1 MIKFLIASL
10 GLLVPAVLSAAPWAQ
25 YNGTNHD
32 RIATEK
38 VRSWASQPKEV
49 WTVPAQYGFSSFV
62 TGENA
67 VFTLVGE
74 LGNEFCAAYDKKSGR
89 QLWKTSLCK
98 IEYNGGGGAG
108 TKDNR
113 GGDGPRSTP
122 SYSEGKVYVYDAS
135 MKLHCLDA
143 RSGKSIWKKDMVEDY
158 NGRNIRWQNSISP
171 VIDGDSVYVIG
182 GGAGESVLAFN
193 KSSGKLLWKQ
203 HDTTMTHSTPVLAE
217 IHGVRQLVLLTQDG
231 VLSVDPKSGDKLW
244 SGEHPYKT
252 SSAAS
257 PIVYKDFVYVSSGY
271 SVGASLFK
279 VSKKGSGFSSEKLWY
294 KKNELMNHWSTPL
307 CLDGKLYGMFSFKKY
322 GTGPLKCVDLV
333 TGEELWSK
341 DGFGPGNCILVG
353 DRLIALSDAGELVQV
368 AAKSN
373 SYQELSRIK
382 AIKGKCWSMPTFS
395 DGKLY
400 LRSTEEG
407 ACFIL
412 GK

>member
-1 MIKFLIASL
+1 
-10 GLLVPAVLSAAPWAQ
+10 
-25 YNGTNHD
+25 
-32 RIATEK
+32 
-38 VRSWASQPKEV
+38 
-49 WTVPAQYGFSSFV
+49 
-62 TGENA
+62 
-67 VFTLVGE
+67 
-74 LGNEFCAAYDKKSGR
+74 
-89 QLWKTSLCK
+89 
-98 IEYNGGGGAG
+98 
-108 TKDNR
+108 
-113 GGDGPRSTP
+113 
-122 SYSEGKVYVYDAS
+122 
-135 MKLHCLDA
+135 
-143 RSGKSIWKKDMVEDY
+143 
-158 NGRNIRWQNSISP
+158 
-171 VIDGDSVYVIG
+171 
-182 GGAGESVLAFN
+182 
-193 KSSGKLLWKQ
+193 
-203 HDTTMTHSTPVLAE
+203 MTHSTPVLAE